1 MTFQSTLT
9 QMHLRFR
16 SEVADDSFAP
26 RKSMENNQVT
36 VTQIKGP
43 KGLAGYTKLAYQ
55 LPHLTCVFAK

>member
-1 MTFQSTLT
+1 
-9 QMHLRFR
+9 
-16 SEVADDSFAP
+16 VADDSFAP